1 MNLALLFLFLL
12 QSPAPHS
19 VTLDWP
25 PFVMQASCYGQC
37 TPVGSTPTNP
47 GWYNVYRAPQNAD
60 GSVGAFAW
68 IGHVQQ
74 ISLLGVPAV
83 SEYIDSS
90 VVAGTSYSYEI
101 TFIQTPSG
109 TPIAVE
115 TEPSEVVKVSVP
127 SP

>member
-1 MNLALLFLFLL
+1 MNLALLFLMLL
-12 QSPAPHS
+12 QTPAPHS

-47 GWYNVYRAPQNAD
+47 GWYNVYRAPQNTD
-60 GSVGAFAW
+60 GSTGNFAW
-68 IGHVQQ
+68 VGHVQQ
-74 ISLLGVPAV
+74 IYLLGVPAV
-83 SEYIDSS
+83 SEYVDSS
-90 VVAGTSYSYEI
+90 VVAGASYSYEI

-109 TPIAVE
+109 TPTAVE
-115 TEPSEVVKVSVP
+115 TEPSEVIKVAIP